1 MKINILQGAF
11 LPVPSCR
18 GGAIEKA
25 WFELGKAFV
34 KHGHQVTHVS
44 RLCDELP
51 REEVIDGVT
60 HKRIVSRDAVAN
72 PYLLKLCEFPY
83 VWRARKTLLPADI
96 LVTHAFWAPLIMPPQ
111 KFGKIYVHVGRYPKG
126 QLKLYNKAKRFQVPS
141 LAVAEAAKREIGT
154 KSHKVSVMPY
164 PIPWEIEPRL
174 PIEGRP
180 KRMLYFGRIH
190 PEKGV
195 LSLVKAWV
203 RLSRDQSIDWTL
215 RIVGPW
221 RRDQGGGGLEYRNQI
236 KNLIEKEKA
245 SVELLEPIFKTSQI
259 KKEYQSARIFIY
271 PSLAEKGE
279 TFGLSVLESMSMG
292 CVPVVSSLP
301 CFNDITTSEC
311 AFIIPKSESF
321 ESSLMRTLSE
331 ILMVEPRHSIL
342 SSHAYEKSMEFT
354 VDKVAQKFLN
364 DFKKIL

>member
-1 MKINILQGAF
+1 M
-11 LPVPSCR
+11 
-18 GGAIEKA
+18 
-25 WFELGKAFV
+25 
-34 KHGHQVTHVS
+34 
-44 RLCDELP
+44 
-51 REEVIDGVT
+51 
-60 HKRIVSRDAVAN
+60 
-72 PYLLKLCEFPY
+72 
-83 VWRARKTLLPADI
+83 
-96 LVTHAFWAPLIMPPQ
+96 
-111 KFGKIYVHVGRYPKG
+111 HVGRYPKG

-141 LAVAEAAKREIGT
+141 LAVAEAAKREIAT
-154 KSHKVSVMPY
+154 NSHKVSVMPY

-174 PIEGRP
+174 PTEDRP

-203 RLSRDQSIDWTL
+203 RLRGDKSNDWTL

-259 KKEYQSARIFIY
+259 KKEYQTARIFIY

-292 CVPVVSSLP
+292 CVPVVSALP
-301 CFNDITTSEC
+301 CFNDITSSKC

-321 ESSLMRTLSE
+321 ESSLVETLSV
-331 ILMVEPRHSIL
+331 ILMAEPRHSLL
-342 SSHAYEKSMEFT
+342 SSHAYEKSQEFT
-354 VDKVAQKFLN
+354 VDKVAEKFLN